1 MDAGRAQRGALEL
14 VGQHERAPGRL
25 AGRGRHPSRAGVL
38 MDPAL
43 RTWADLL
50 HAPDHEIDLA
60 VGMLALARV
69 EYPDLVVTD
78 HLKRLDELAARSGT
92 AGIDDPLRAL
102 HRLREFLFD
111 EEAFRGNAEDYY
123 DPANSCLNQVLDRK
137 LGIPITLSVL
147 MMEIGRR
154 VGLRVH
160 GVGLPG
166 HFVVSATVGA
176 ESVLLDPFDGGTVLT
191 QETAADVVARAVGRR
206 VTLTA
211 EHFAPVSKRQIL
223 TRMLANLKSAYV
235 RREEWA
241 KALAI
246 VDRLLVLDAGVAV
259 FIRDRGSLLV
269 KLGDLLRGAAAW
281 ERYLTAFPQAADAD
295 KVKRDLRRVRQR
307 LATLN

>member
-1 MDAGRAQRGALEL
+1 
-14 VGQHERAPGRL
+14 
-25 AGRGRHPSRAGVL
+25 

-43 RTWADLL
+43 RAWAELVRV
-50 HAPDHEIDLA
+50 PDHELDLA
-60 VGMLALARV
+60 LGTLALARV
-69 EYPDLVVTD
+69 EYPDLIAD
-78 HLKRLDELAARSGT
+78 HYVKQIDELAARSGT
-92 AGIDDPLRAL
+92 AGIEDPLRAL

-111 EEAFRGNAEDYY
+111 EEGFRGNADDYY

-147 MMEIGRR
+147 MMEVGRR
-154 VGLRVH
+154 VGLRLN

-166 HFVVSATVGA
+166 HFVVSATVGT

-206 VTLTA
+206 VTLAA
-211 EHFAPVSKRQIL
+211 EHFAPVTKRHIL
-223 TRMLANLKSAYV
+223 VRMLANLKGAYV

-241 KALAI
+241 KSLAI
-246 VDRLLVLDAGVAV
+246 VDRLLVLDGESSV

-269 KLGDLLRGAAAW
+269 KLGDLMRGAAEW
-281 ERYLTAFPQAADAD
+281 ERYLNAHPQAADAE
-295 KVKRDLRRVRQR
+295 KIKRQLRRVRQR